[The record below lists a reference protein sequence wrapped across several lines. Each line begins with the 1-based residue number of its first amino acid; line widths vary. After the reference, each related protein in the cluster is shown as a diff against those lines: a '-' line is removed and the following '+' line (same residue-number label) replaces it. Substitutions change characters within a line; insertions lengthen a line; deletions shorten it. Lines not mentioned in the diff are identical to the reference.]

1 MVLGQD
7 TSQSDSDD
15 QGLELS
21 EGILKIIEAIGFKD
35 GVSDTNYKR
44 PVPFGVRLGN
54 PLDENL
60 ILETKGNDKF
70 YINPQ
75 IRNKIFDTY
84 LVTTKFNRV
93 ISVQARSSYSKKECL
108 LKKNYLLSKL
118 KKKYPEGVSYNSDS
132 WRFIQAKLYEY
143 DNGETEWLYDFEILL
158 SCRPAWLFLSYELYE
173 EKINFEGI
181 D

>member
-60 ILETKGNDKF
+60 ILETKDNDKF

-93 ISVQARSSYSKKECL
+93 NSVKAYSSYSIKECL
-108 LKKNYLLSKL
+108 PKKNFLLSKL
-118 KKKYPEGVSYNSDS
+118 KKKYPCY
-132 WRFIQAKLYEY
+132 Y
-143 DNGETEWLYDFEILL
+143 
-158 SCRPAWLFLSYELYE
+158 
-173 EKINFEGI
+173 
-181 D
+181 